1 MMRASS
7 NWLQGA
13 SNGGWIGVS
22 SCFAAL
28 ASGRSVHDAGT
39 KERVPSGKT
48 NVRYSSPPRRHWP
61 STCSVK
67 PSKA

>member
-7 NWLQGA
+7 SLPQGA
-13 SNGGWIGVS
+13 SKGGWIAVP

-48 NVRYSSPPRRHWP
+48 NVRYSSPSRRHRP